1 MVRLTA
7 DDLLRGL
14 LAALVVNESKDVS
27 GTRPEIHRAF
37 YRVLKS
43 VGQAPLAHQIEV
55 NLDDVDFDPLYG
67 QSRWLDRA
75 LTRAQRGRVVSFP
88 NPTYELM
95 QVQFG
100 REEAAAILEDL
111 RAREPFIELARLF
124 ASQLSRDE
132 PSTVTA

>member
-1 MVRLTA
+1 MVQLTA

-14 LAALVVNESKDVS
+14 LAALVVNESKEVP

-37 YRVLKS
+37 YRVLNS
-43 VGQAPLAHQIEV
+43 VRQAPLADQIEV

-75 LTRAQRGRVVSFP
+75 LTRAQRGRVVCFP
-88 NPTYELM
+88 NPTYERMEVL
-95 QVQFG
+95 FG
-100 REEAAAILEDL
+100 KDEAAAILEGL
-111 RAREPFIELARLF
+111 QAREPFIELARLF
-124 ASQLSRDE
+124 AGHLTRVE